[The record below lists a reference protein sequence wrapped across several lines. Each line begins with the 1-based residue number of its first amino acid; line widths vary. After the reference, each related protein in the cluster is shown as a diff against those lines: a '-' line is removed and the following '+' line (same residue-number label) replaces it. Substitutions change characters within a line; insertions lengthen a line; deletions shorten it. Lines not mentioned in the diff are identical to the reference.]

1 VRTCDAPFSSDPAI
15 YRISIPSMRIE
26 RVASLKGIQRVL
38 ADTGMGIGLTPDNPS
53 THPARG
59 AAEPDLRVELDR
71 TVAGCRDDRVQA
83 DRRFSCRASC
93 KTILI

>member
-15 YRISIPSMRIE
+15 YRVSIAGKRME